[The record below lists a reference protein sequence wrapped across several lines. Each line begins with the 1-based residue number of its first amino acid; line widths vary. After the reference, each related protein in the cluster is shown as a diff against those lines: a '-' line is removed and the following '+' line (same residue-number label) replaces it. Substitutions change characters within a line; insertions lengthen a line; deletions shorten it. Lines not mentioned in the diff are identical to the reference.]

1 MAKPADHYDNLHQ
14 VYENINI
21 KLETVNIKYTQR
33 NVSNN
38 PHVYTHINKTTFW
51 TIYTC
56 STFQKMAS
64 GVYTQM
70 VHLGKGTV
78 HFSLF
83 LVNQG
88 LTLPE

>member
-1 MAKPADHYDNLHQ
+1 MAKPADHYDNLHP

-33 NVSNN
+33 NVTYN
-38 PHVYTHINKTTFW
+38 PHVYTHINKTTYMFN
-51 TIYTC
+51 I
-56 STFQKMAS
+56 SEN
-64 GVYTQM
+64 GLRGYTQM

-78 HFSLF
+78 HFSLV